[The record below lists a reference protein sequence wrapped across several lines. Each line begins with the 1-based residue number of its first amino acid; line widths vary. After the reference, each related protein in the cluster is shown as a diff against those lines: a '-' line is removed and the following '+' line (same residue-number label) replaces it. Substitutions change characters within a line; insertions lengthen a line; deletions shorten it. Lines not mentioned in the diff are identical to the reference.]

1 MKYNIL
7 LLSSLLVL
15 TSFSASAEEL
25 LKRRNIEPELNCSN
39 GPVKIKD
46 KSEFH
51 LLFGDYSEENGALKI
66 ISRNP
71 LKIHVYAEVFTGDSL
86 KVKEHLVKKAI
97 ISNIYQVFTFS
108 DINKITVTSSA
119 KEINIANGV
128 KTGKLLK
135 SPSYTIT
142 KTRDQALSDLRKL
155 TNAKS
160 FNDLFIGYYQ
170 FCQFSPVFKQF
181 LYDDQGGV
189 GVSQFFNQVKK

>member
-1 MKYNIL
+1 MKFNSCI
-7 LLSSLLVL
+7 LSSLLVL
-15 TSFSASAEEL
+15 ASFSSSAEEL
-25 LKRRNIEPELNCSN
+25 LKRQNVGPELNCSN
-39 GPVKIKD
+39 GPAKIKD
-46 KSEFH
+46 KSEFN
-51 LLFGDYSEENGALKI
+51 LLFGDYSEESGTLKI

-71 LKIHVYAEVFTGDSL
+71 LKVHVYAEVFAGDPL

-108 DINKITVTSSA
+108 DINKITVTSSV

-128 KTGKLLK
+128 KAGKLLK
-135 SPSYTIT
+135 SPAYTIT

-170 FCQFSPVFKQF
+170 VCQFSPVFKQF